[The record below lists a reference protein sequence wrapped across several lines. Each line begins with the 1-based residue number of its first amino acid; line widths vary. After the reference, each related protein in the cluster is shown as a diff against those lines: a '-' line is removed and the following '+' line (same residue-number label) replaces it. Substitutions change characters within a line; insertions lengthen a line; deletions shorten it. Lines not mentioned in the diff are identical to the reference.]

1 MPTRAMYRLD
11 RIIWV
16 TKNMKNAIIPN
27 WTRAGTVKD
36 TDVFSYCVTEYLS
49 NNMKWQFLQTYILK
63 QVCKF

>member
-1 MPTRAMYRLD
+1 MPTRAMYRLE

-36 TDVFSYCVTEYLS
+36 TDVLNYCVTECLL
-49 NNMKWQFLQTYILK
+49 NKMKQQFLQIDI
-63 QVCKF
+63 